1 MITLPLTSDP
11 YRTFTTVLGE
21 VRYRITT
28 RWNERASVWTADF
41 IDAETDVPLAR
52 SIPIVLG
59 ADLLKSFCPKI
70 GRLFAID
77 MAAELE
83 HGTEAGV
90 DDLGNRIKVVWLAPD
105 EVPE

>member
-1 MITLPLTSDP
+1 MIALPLTSDP

-21 VRYRITT
+21 VRYRLTT
-28 RWNERASVWTADF
+28 RWNERAQRWTLDIA
-41 IDAETDVPLAR
+41 DAETDGILA
-52 SIPIVLG
+52 SAIPIVLG
-59 ADLLKSFCPKI
+59 ADLLQSFCPRI

-90 DDLGNRIKVVWLAPD
+90 DDLGNRIQVVWLARD